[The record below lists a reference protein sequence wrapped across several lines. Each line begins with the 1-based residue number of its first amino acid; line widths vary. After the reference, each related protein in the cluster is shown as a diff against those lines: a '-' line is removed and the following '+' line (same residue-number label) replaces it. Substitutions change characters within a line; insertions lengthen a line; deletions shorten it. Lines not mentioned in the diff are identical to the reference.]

1 MKHVQSVNN
10 MAEANLTEAAESMF
24 SEFVQS
30 LGGTVR
36 RLEQSPRPG
45 PDIIFDAEI
54 RGKPIRIIGECK
66 SQGEPRYI
74 REAAEQ
80 LREYQVKYPGA
91 YPMVIAPFITERTAE
106 LLNSKRVGYFDLAG
120 NALIDYGLIFVRVAG
135 NTRRNS
141 VQRKLKPLF
150 RPRSARILRVVLS
163 DPKKRWYL
171 RDLAKEAGVSIGL
184 VSKVKPKLIELEFA
198 AEGRDVSITK
208 PDDLLN
214 EWSRAYSYTDNEVQ
228 QYYSALN
235 PSELEKQLADAAKA
249 RNFRY
254 ALTMFFGASKVAP
267 FVRYNFDSFY
277 YSGSLDELT
286 AELKLK
292 AAPSGANVWILN
304 PADDGMYYGMR
315 NVGDMAVV
323 STLQLYLDLANFNGR
338 GEEQAAAIRER
349 LLRY

>member
-1 MKHVQSVNN
+1 MKQIELVNK
-10 MAEANLTEAAESMF
+10 MMEAELSRAAESLF

-36 RLEQSPRPG
+36 RLEQPPGPG
-45 PDIIFDAEI
+45 PDIILDAEI
-54 RGKPIRIIGECK
+54 RGKPIRFIAECK

-80 LREYQVKYPGA
+80 LREYQAKYPAA
-91 YPMVIAPFITERTAE
+91 YPIVIAPFITESTAE

-120 NALIDYGLIFVRVAG
+120 NALIDYGQIFVRVAG
-135 NTRRNS
+135 KTRRNP
-141 VQRKLKPLF
+141 VKRKLKSLF
-150 RPRSARILRVVLS
+150 RPRSARILRVMLS

-171 RDLAKEAGVSIGL
+171 RDLAREAGVSIGL
-184 VSKVKPKLIELEFA
+184 VSKVKQKLIEFEFA
-198 AEGRDVSITK
+198 AEGRDVSVTK
-208 PDDLLN
+208 PGDVLN

-235 PSELEKQLADAAKA
+235 PTEFEKQLGDAATA

-254 ALTMFFGASKVAP
+254 ALTMFSGASKVAP
-267 FVRYNFDSFY
+267 FVRYNFASFY
-277 YSGSLDELT
+277 YSGSMDELT

-304 PADDGMYYGMR
+304 PADDGIYYGIR
-315 NVGDMAVV
+315 NVGDLAVV
-323 STLQLYLDLANFNGR
+323 SNLQLYLDLVNYKGR
-338 GEEQAAAIRER
+338 GEEQAAAIREQ